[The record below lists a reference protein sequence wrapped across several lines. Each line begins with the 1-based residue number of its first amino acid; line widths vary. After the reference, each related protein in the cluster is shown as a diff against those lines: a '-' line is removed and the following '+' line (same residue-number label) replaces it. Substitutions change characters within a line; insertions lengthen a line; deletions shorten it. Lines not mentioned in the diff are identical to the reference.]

1 MVAAC
6 TVLLL
11 GAVASAAPP
20 LPSGARVILTQRILD
35 AVRDAA
41 LPVALDFLR
50 TYHIPDF
57 ETDKDYVI
65 TPTSADLS
73 GYTLSVNFTNPEID
87 MTGGTYALV
96 GTDVQIALAPSP
108 P

>member
-20 LPSGARVILTQRILD
+20 LPSGTRVILTQRILD
-35 AVRDAA
+35 AVRD
-41 LPVALDFLR
+41 
-50 TYHIPDF
+50 
-57 ETDKDYVI
+57 
-65 TPTSADLS
+65 
-73 GYTLSVNFTNPEID
+73 
-87 MTGGTYALV
+87 
-96 GTDVQIALAPSP
+96 VQIALAPSP

>member
-20 LPSGARVILTQRILD
+20 LPSGARIILTQRILD

-57 ETDKDYVI
+57 ETDKDSFRI
-65 TPTSADLS
+65 TASNV
-73 GYTLSVNFTNPEID
+73 GYTHRRQGRRDRGFEQDS
-87 MTGGTYALV
+87 
-96 GTDVQIALAPSP
+96 
-108 P
+108 

>member
-41 LPVALDFLR
+41 LPVAL
-50 TYHIPDF
+50 
-57 ETDKDYVI
+57 
-65 TPTSADLS
+65 SADLS